1 MKNVLFST
9 AFRRKRQ
16 SLDFFLSDF
25 AYFTRSVMRDHT
37 KGQTVK
43 ERLKKFYE
51 DHEPLVLGVVIG
63 AASFGATLL
72 VINKIIDG
80 KDIRTVQ
87 RMMYD
92 DGAMDVRVILKNGSM
107 QHFGWK
113 ADAG

>member
-1 MKNVLFST
+1 
-9 AFRRKRQ
+9 
-16 SLDFFLSDF
+16 
-25 AYFTRSVMRDHT
+25 MRDHT
-37 KGQTVK
+37 KGHTVTK
-43 ERLKKFYE
+43 RRLQRFYE
-51 DHEPLVLGVVIG
+51 DHAYVILPVVIG
-63 AASFGATLL
+63 AASFGASLL

-92 DGAMDVRVILKNGSM
+92 DGAMDVRVILKNGSI